1 MKGFISVLPPVYS
14 WSQQRDQ
21 YVVDAPWLPEGLR
34 RAEGRWAARRSSLFC
49 SSLCVC
55 PSSFSHFRDPCRI
68 LAGGPGR
75 TWVSFSS
82 PVENLMYSVRLPKG
96 KQFFMLWW
104 GRGHCRAGEQMEAC
118 VHADHRVMAEW
129 WGSTHRGRGGV
140 WADLATRESVT
151 CKHSDFLKK
160 NSLSLH
166 SELTFIESWLH
177 VCIFQIRGNSV
188 Q

>member
-1 MKGFISVLPPVYS
+1 MLVAQYDLQVFVFCLFVPFFSFLACHWQKGYSVKGFISVLPPVYS

-34 RAEGRWAARRSSLFC
+34 RAEGRWAARRSSLCC

-55 PSSFSHFRDPCRI
+55 PSFSHFRDPCGI

-96 KQFFMLWW
+96 KQFLCC
-104 GRGHCRAGEQMEAC
+104 GGGAGE
-118 VHADHRVMAEW
+118 
-129 WGSTHRGRGGV
+129 
-140 WADLATRESVT
+140 
-151 CKHSDFLKK
+151 
-160 NSLSLH
+160 
-166 SELTFIESWLH
+166 
-177 VCIFQIRGNSV
+177 
-188 Q
+188 